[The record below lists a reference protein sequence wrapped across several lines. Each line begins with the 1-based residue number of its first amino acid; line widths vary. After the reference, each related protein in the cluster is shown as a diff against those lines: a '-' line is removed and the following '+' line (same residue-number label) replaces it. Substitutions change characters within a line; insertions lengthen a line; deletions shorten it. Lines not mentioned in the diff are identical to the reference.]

1 MAACVFCGRDAD
13 LTDEHVW
20 PDWLR
25 KHLPYP
31 GVSDRTAARMARV
44 PGSAMRRAVDVR
56 QWKAKERKLPLLC
69 LSCNNHWLSDI
80 ESRTSPILAPL
91 IRGEPAALTERDQ
104 ARLALWAVKTTVL
117 LQFTMAPD
125 QQGVPQ
131 AHFDYLYQRRAIPP
145 HVWVWIASYD
155 GEPYNTIFGWQR
167 LSPEVALDAGTTV
180 AAAYASTIGVH
191 KVVLEVT
198 GGLFPARSKPYEI
211 GLKDPS
217 QTPIR
222 QLWPVT
228 RDPLNFPTGAPSIG
242 VIDQLEAIARRDRS
256 REIA

>member
-1 MAACVFCGRDAD
+1 
-13 LTDEHVW
+13 
-20 PDWLR
+20 
-25 KHLPYP
+25 
-31 GVSDRTAARMARV
+31 MARV

-180 AAAYASTIGVH
+180 AAADASTIGVH

-217 QTPIR
+217 ADAHTATVAGDPR
-222 QLWPVT
+222 PPQLPHRSAQYRGHRPV
-228 RDPLNFPTGAPSIG
+228 GS
-242 VIDQLEAIARRDRS
+242 DRS
-256 REIA
+256 ARPEPRDCVSPACRAFSS